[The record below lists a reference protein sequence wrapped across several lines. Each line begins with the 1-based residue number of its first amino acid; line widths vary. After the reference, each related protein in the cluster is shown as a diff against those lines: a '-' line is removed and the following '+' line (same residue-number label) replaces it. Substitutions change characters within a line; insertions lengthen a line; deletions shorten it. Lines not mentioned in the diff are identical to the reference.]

1 MGAERGDAM
10 DLAGR
15 AHFRSIHVLRGAAAF
30 SVLLFHL
37 HVQLV
42 RMGYDGWWPQFLQSG
57 VDLFFVIS
65 GFVMWQTTAG
75 RTVGVVDFYGKR
87 LRRIAPLYWMMTTAI
102 VVVALVVPSALQS
115 TQISLWHTLASYLF
129 IPSVT
134 PGDTIIAPVLLPG
147 WTLNYEM
154 FFYAI
159 FGACLW
165 MPTIWRL
172 RIVPALLVAIVL
184 AGLVFRP
191 QASALAFWTSPIILE
206 FGFGIIAGYMAS
218 SVSFSNGALARLFIL
233 SLAVVMGTG
242 NLELGESRWLLHG
255 LPAAIMMLSLVGI
268 ERAGALPHLPVL
280 SRLGDCSY
288 SLYLSHGLI
297 LSAVAQGWRGMGWS
311 GSVMGWLTYMVCA
324 VAAAVLVGWLVY
336 RLVEKPAIGL
346 VASRRTPAAA

>member
-1 MGAERGDAM
+1 MEP
-10 DLAGR
+10 AGR
-15 AHFRSIHVLRGAAAF
+15 AYFRSIHVLRGAAAF

-37 HVQLV
+37 HVQLT

-65 GFVMWQTTAG
+65 GFVMWQTTAD
-75 RTVGVVDFYGKR
+75 RKVGLIDFYARR
-87 LRRIAPLYWMMTTAI
+87 LRRIAPLYWMMTAAI
-102 VVVALVVPSALQS
+102 VFVALLVPSALQS
-115 TQISLWHTLASYLF
+115 TQITLWHTVASYLF
-129 IPSVT
+129 IPSLM
-134 PGDTIIAPVLLPG
+134 PGDTIVAPVLVPG

-154 FFYAI
+154 FFYAV

-172 RIVPALLVAIVL
+172 RVVPTLLVAIVL

-206 FGFGIIAGYMAS
+206 FGLGIIAGYMAS
-218 SVSFSNGALARLFIL
+218 SVNFTNGALARLFIL
-233 SLAVVMGTG
+233 SLAVVIGTG
-242 NLELGESRWLLHG
+242 NLELGDGRWLLHG

-268 ERAGALPHLPVL
+268 ERAGALPRLTVL

-288 SLYLSHGLI
+288 SLYLSHGLV

-311 GSVMGWLTYMVCA
+311 GSVAAWLSYMLFA
-324 VAAAVLVGWLVY
+324 VAAAVLVGWLIY
-336 RLVEKPAIGL
+336 HLVEKPATEM
-346 VASRRTPAAA
+346 VSSRRTPAAA